1 MVEELEITI
10 ASHPRWLR
18 LVRQVIQE
26 FARESG
32 FPEQDAQAIVLAV
45 CEAVGNVLKHSYK
58 GDTER
63 TFSLACRS
71 GEGDLEFEIRDVGP
85 PFEPQKVPNLRPDEV
100 RPGGRGLFLMREIM
114 DEVEHSRVNG
124 ENVVTLRKRIPR

>member
-71 GEGDLEFEIRDVGP
+71 GEGDLELEIRDVGP